1 MKTPIFVTSAIT
13 AAALCLL
20 PFWQCNLAFAGPQEK
35 KNITD
40 EVYHQEKA
48 AQYRQEA
55 EQLQQ
60 AIQRYQIMEE
70 IYQKGSRG
78 ISPGFNSLGRRDMVE
93 RVKRTVH
100 YFTREAREFEQ
111 RAAEEEQL
119 AQRSQRE

>member
-13 AAALCLL
+13 VAALCLL

-40 EVYHQEKA
+40 KVYHQEKA

-78 ISPGFNSLGRRDMVE
+78 ISPGFNSGGRRDMVE
-93 RVKRTVH
+93 RVKRVMQ
-100 YFTREAREFEQ
+100 YFTQEEHELEQ
-111 RAAEEEQL
+111 QAAEEEQL
-119 AQRSQRE
+119 AQCSQRE